1 MDFLH
6 ELKRRNV
13 YKVAATYTVISW
25 LLIQAASILFP
36 TFDAPAWLMKALVV
50 LLTLGFLLALII
62 AWAFEMTPQGMKR
75 TEDLSVEEIR
85 ALPYWSARKFAALI
99 GSIAVL
105 ALALLVYQLAG
116 RHWLEQERAA
126 KRAPAA
132 PAAEMI
138 SSKSIAVLPFQNL
151 SKDEANA
158 FFADGVQD
166 EILTTLAKVAD
177 LRVISRTSVM
187 QYQDASKRNLK
198 EIAQALHAAHVLE
211 GTVQRSENRVRV
223 SAQLIDARTDAHLW
237 AERYDR
243 ELKDVFAIQ
252 SEIAQKIAQE
262 LQAALSPNEK
272 AAIEERPTSD
282 MVAYDFY
289 LRAKAI
295 SVRLTSPRPEQV
307 QEAIRL
313 LDQAVARDPKF
324 VPALCALV
332 NAHLWIYW
340 VAFDQTPARLELATR
355 ALDAAALAQP
365 DAGEVH
371 LARAYYHYWGKREY
385 DAALSE
391 LALARRSLPN
401 DPDVAYLTATVQRRK
416 GRWGE
421 ATQQFEAAAVLD
433 PRNNNLQLEL
443 GGIYFQQRRYAEA
456 AQVLERA
463 LSHSPEDFGLQS
475 ARANVDIAARG
486 DLHRM
491 EAVLAGEPAKSANP
505 ARVSYLRM
513 QLALDRRDYHAAE
526 EALTAN
532 TAKEMNPSAGF
543 VVPREW
549 FEGLIAL
556 GLGDRSRAQASFL
569 TARER
574 AASRVAASPNEAIPL
589 SVVAQIDARLGRKDE
604 AVSEAERALELHAPT
619 GDELQACLSAV
630 RLASVCGQL
639 GEVERALGLL
649 EQTAKLPGGPSYGT
663 LKLNEEWDPLRSHPR
678 FEKIVASLGPTAL
691 PR

>member
-13 YKVAATYTVISW
+13 YKVAVTYTVISW
-25 LLIQAASILFP
+25 LLLQAASILFP

-50 LLTLGFLLALII
+50 VLTLGFLLALII

-126 KRAPAA
+126 TRAPAA

-151 SKDEANA
+151 SKDEENA

-198 EIAQALHAAHVLE
+198 EIGQALHAAHVLE

-243 ELKDVFAIQ
+243 ELQDVFAIQ

-272 AAIEERPTSD
+272 AAIEARPTSD

-313 LDQAVARDPKF
+313 LDQAVARDPQF

-355 ALDAAALAQP
+355 ALDAAALVQP
-365 DAGEVH
+365 DAGQVH

-391 LALARRSLPN
+391 LALARRALPN

-443 GGIYFQQRRYAEA
+443 GGIYFQQRRYSEA

-463 LSHSPEDFGLQS
+463 HPSLLPSREDS
-475 ARANVDIAARG
+475 
-486 DLHRM
+486 
-491 EAVLAGEPAKSANP
+491 
-505 ARVSYLRM
+505 
-513 QLALDRRDYHAAE
+513 
-526 EALTAN
+526 
-532 TAKEMNPSAGF
+532 
-543 VVPREW
+543 
-549 FEGLIAL
+549 EGY
-556 GLGDRSRAQASFL
+556 
-569 TARER
+569 RER
-574 AASRVAASPNEAIPL
+574 SWQAHNGRAACAFFGKTRCTNAL
-589 SVVAQIDARLGRKDE
+589 YGRPR
-604 AVSEAERALELHAPT
+604 S
-619 GDELQACLSAV
+619 LQ
-630 RLASVCGQL
+630 
-639 GEVERALGLL
+639 
-649 EQTAKLPGGPSYGT
+649 
-663 LKLNEEWDPLRSHPR
+663 
-678 FEKIVASLGPTAL
+678 
-691 PR
+691 